1 MAKRTLLTGALDD
14 YATANWLRDSDLK
27 RRLREE
33 TMRLPWGMMQV
44 AADQGQFMALMTRAI
59 GARRALEV
67 GVFTGYSA
75 LCVAEALPP
84 DGKLIACDVSEEWT
98 AIGRRYWRE
107 AELDHK
113 IDLRIGPA
121 IDTLDQL
128 LRDGHA
134 GTFDMAFVDADKTSY
149 DGYYECCLK
158 LLRTGGLMMF
168 DNVLWGGSVAD
179 ATKGSED
186 TEALRALN
194 AKLHDDPRID
204 LALVPLGDGITMALK
219 R

>member
-44 AADQGQFMALMTRAI
+44 AADQAQFMALMTRAI

-107 AELDHK
+107 AGLDHK

-121 IDTLDQL
+121 IDTLDAL
-128 LRDGHA
+128 LREGRA
-134 GTFDMAFVDADKTSY
+134 GQFDMAFVDADKISY
-149 DGYYECCLK
+149 DGYYERCLK

-179 ATKGSED
+179 ASKGSED